1 MTSQETRTRLL
12 EIALDLIWQSN
23 YNTVGVNEIC
33 KQAGVTKGSFYHYF
47 DSKATLFCEATDYY
61 WKTAKLTLDEIFSP
75 INPPLEQL
83 KQFIQFIFSRK
94 FNESDNSVKGCP
106 YFTSGDQTGCGD
118 EMINNSLKEMTRNG
132 VMYNMALVRS
142 LNTGGFLEQNSQ
154 GELDEECIAR
164 LISQYIHG
172 AMSFARVDGC
182 IPTIKSDLPE
192 GLFRILGLKREYWF
206 SPFAS

>member
-1 MTSQETRTRLL
+1 MTTQETRTRLL
-12 EIALDLIWQSN
+12 ETALELIWQSN

-33 KQAGVTKGSFYHYF
+33 KQVGVTKGSFYHYF
-47 DSKATLFCEATDYY
+47 DSKATLFCEATEFY
-61 WKTAKLTLDEIFSP
+61 WKTAKQTLDEIFSP

-83 KQFIQFIFSRK
+83 KRFIQMIFERK

-118 EMINNSLKEMTRNG
+118 RMINESLKEMTQNG
-132 VMYNMALVRS
+132 VKYNVALVRT
-142 LNTGGFLEQNSQ
+142 LRNGGYLE
-154 GELDEECIAR
+154 GDVDEERIAR

-182 IPTIKSDLPE
+182 IPTIKADLPE
-192 GLFRILGLKREYWF
+192 GLFRILGLKREHWF
-206 SPFAS
+206 SPFE